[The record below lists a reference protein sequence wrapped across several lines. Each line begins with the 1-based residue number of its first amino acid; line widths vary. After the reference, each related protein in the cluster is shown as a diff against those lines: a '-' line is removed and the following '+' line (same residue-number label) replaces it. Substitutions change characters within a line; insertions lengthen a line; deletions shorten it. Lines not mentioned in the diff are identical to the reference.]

1 MGAFEHVM
9 SLIAIVFALA
19 VAHLLTC
26 AIAIFRAGS
35 RVRLSFTHVVWM
47 ASSLVMVLAWWLALW
62 DFRTMESFDVGFVLF
77 TLSGAILI
85 YVYTG
90 LVCPEVP
97 KEGTLDLDDFHRSH
111 GRQYIACYLVL
122 NLVGIVYSALY
133 GFFYDVPEQYAQ
145 VTMILLFLAI
155 CLAALV
161 WRNDRVQAICA
172 SLLLAAYPVYFYV
185 GQQPLHG

>member
-19 VAHLLTC
+19 VTHLLTC
-26 AIAIFRAGS
+26 GIAIFRAGS
-35 RVRLSFTHVVWM
+35 RVRLSFTHAAWM

-62 DFRTMESFDVGFVLF
+62 DFRLMKSFDVGFVIF

-97 KEGTLDLDDFHRSH
+97 SEGTLDLGDFHRAH
-111 GRQYIACYLVL
+111 GRQYIACFLVL
-122 NLVGIVYSALY
+122 NLVGLVYSAVY
-133 GFFYDVPEQYAQ
+133 GYFYDVPEQYAQ
-145 VTMILLFLAI
+145 VAIILLFLAI
-155 CLAALV
+155 SFAALL
-161 WRNDRVQAICA
+161 WRNDRLQTICA
-172 SLLLAAYPVYFYV
+172 SLLLAAYPVYFYI
-185 GQQPLHG
+185 GQQPLQ